1 MLNETM
7 HKQVEYALRH
17 LSQHTGEINALLRQ
31 AGAEVGS
38 WL

>member
-7 HKQVEYALRH
+7 HKQN